1 MKLRTDDGASV
12 MEAFIS
18 SPAAALEHHA
28 PRWPPGV
35 NSAASSTATSLAV
48 SHFSPANLQQRLHSL
63 IEGARE
69 SWTYAIYW
77 RSSPTGGAA
86 ALTWGDGYYRGCEED
101 KGKPLGGGASSPA
114 EQEHRKRVLRELN
127 AIVSGGGGDDAAD
140 EEVTDT
146 EWFFLVSMTQT
157 FALGAGLPGQALLS
171 GSSAWIAGADRM
183 ATALCERV
191 RQARA
196 FGLRTMAC
204 VPLES
209 GVVELGSTHDIF
221 QNSEILSTARELFGN
236 ATGGRA
242 AAGSWPPPLLAAAE
256 QGVIDPSMLW
266 LSVPSAPMPS
276 SPFEKPIPG
285 CLTENPVPIHV
296 PHDLNFT
303 GDINTIPT
311 TSVGAMF
318 VGKHNSYEI
327 KKSTSRERN
336 EEVFLSLSAAVAEG
350 VKCEGLFGG
359 GESDNS
365 DIEASAKEV
374 ASRGITEPPRNRPKK
389 RGRKPANSRKEP
401 LDHVEAERQ
410 RREKLNQ
417 RFYSLR
423 SVVPKVSKMDKA
435 SLLADAVTY
444 INDLRSKTQALES
457 DNRGLQS
464 ELSALR
470 TEIESAGSSA
480 AHRDPKTTDTNGG
493 GRCGG
498 EVDVEVKIVG
508 SEAIIRVQCD
518 RRSHPPASLMV
529 ALKKLDLELYYAN
542 ISVVKEF
549 MVQQA
554 TAKMTTRVYS
564 QQQLTAKLLGRMT
577 AEPPLTI

>member
-1 MKLRTDDGASV
+1 MIHKMG
-12 MEAFIS
+12 E
-18 SPAAALEHHA
+18 
-28 PRWPPGV
+28 
-35 NSAASSTATSLAV
+35 
-48 SHFSPANLQQRLHSL
+48 
-63 IEGARE
+63 
-69 SWTYAIYW
+69 
-77 RSSPTGGAA
+77 
-86 ALTWGDGYYRGCEED
+86 
-101 KGKPLGGGASSPA
+101 
-114 EQEHRKRVLRELN
+114 
-127 AIVSGGGGDDAAD
+127 
-140 EEVTDT
+140 
-146 EWFFLVSMTQT
+146 
-157 FALGAGLPGQALLS
+157 
-171 GSSAWIAGADRM
+171 
-183 ATALCERV
+183 
-191 RQARA
+191 
-196 FGLRTMAC
+196 GLRTMAC
-204 VPLES
+204 VPLGS
-209 GVVELGSTHDIF
+209 GVVELGSTHEIF
-221 QNSEILSTARELFGN
+221 QNSEILSKARALFGDV
-236 ATGGRA
+236 TGGRA

-266 LSVPSAPMPS
+266 FSVPSAPMPS

-318 VGKHNSYEI
+318 VGKHISYEI

-336 EEVFLSLSAAVAEG
+336 EEVFLSSSAAVAEG
-350 VKCEGLFGG
+350 VKCEGLFGC

-374 ASRGITEPPRNRPKK
+374 ASSGITVFLCLQTEPLENRPKK

-423 SVVPKVSKMDKA
+423 SVLPNVSKMDKA

-444 INDLRSKTQALES
+444 INELRSKTQALES
-457 DNRGLQS
+457 NNRGLQP
-464 ELSALR
+464 ELSTLR
-470 TEIESAGSSA
+470 TESESAGSSA
-480 AHRDPKTTDTNGG
+480 AHRDPKTTEMNGS

-498 EVDVEVKIVG
+498 KVDVEVKIVG

-529 ALKKLDLELYYAN
+529 ALKELDLELYYAN
-542 ISVVKEF
+542 ISVVKEL
-549 MVQQA
+549 MIQQA

-564 QQQLTAKLLGRMT
+564 RQQLTAKLLGRMI
-577 AEPPLTI
+577 AVLD